1 MADLFA
7 RGNRKTVAK
16 LRRLRATAQRDKAPR
31 VALRIQGIMLSLQ
44 KRTTGEIAGMLQVN
58 RTSVYA
64 WVRNWNEFG
73 EEGLKEGHRCGRPS
87 QMDESQRGR
96 LYDIVESGPVA
107 YGLNTGVW
115 TSPMV
120 AQVISDEFGVE
131 YHQGHVR
138 KVLKKLGF
146 SVQCPTTSIVQAQK
160 STKNKWVRYTYP
172 NLKKSAGGKCQH
184 SFRGRGIPQTIADI
198 ASYMGC
204 AGPPAACTHSR
215 ATQYS
220 EDTRRRQ
227 SP

>member
-1 MADLFA
+1 MANLFA

-31 VALRIQGIMLSLQ
+31 VVLRIQGIMLSLQ

-64 WVRNWNEFG
+64 WVLNWNKFG

-87 QMDESQRGR
+87 QMDESQRER
-96 LYDIVESGPVA
+96 LYDLVDSGPVA
-107 YGLNTGVW
+107 YGLNAGIW

-120 AQVISDEFGVE
+120 AQVILQEFGIE

-138 KVLKKLGF
+138 KVLKNLGF
-146 SVQCPTTSIVQAQK
+146 SVQRPTTSIVQAQE

-172 NLKKSAGGKCQH
+172 NLKKKRARK
-184 SFRGRGIPQTIADI
+184 T
-198 ASYMGC
+198 
-204 AGPPAACTHSR
+204 PA
-215 ATQYS
+215 
-220 EDTRRRQ
+220 
-227 SP
+227 